1 MGENSKIQVLIVD
14 DDIATVDVIQNTVDW
29 NKLGVTDVYT
39 AYNISF
45 AKKILLEQEIDIVIS
60 DIEMPQGTGIDLLE
74 WFREQKLPGE
84 FLLLTCHESF
94 DYATNAIK
102 YQACE
107 YLLKPFNVNVMD
119 VALKKI
125 ILKLKEE
132 QKLQEN
138 SEYGK
143 WVKNNQRQLEV
154 SFWSRLLSGHIAG
167 DEDRIASEIKKRKL
181 MLETDV
187 PYCLVISK
195 ITGIEKDREKMSP
208 DLMLFVIENIH
219 SEIFCGNPDNH
230 SVVCRDYDD
239 YYLVAVIC
247 QKKVERELDSS
258 CEALRRDFKKMF
270 SAEITVC
277 IGKDCRI
284 SEMYET
290 FHRVQGLIE
299 RNVAYYGSYFHE
311 EESSKE
317 KEIAQS
323 VFEFDK
329 LEQYLADKKKMEIL
343 SYLKTELNDKVFDKT
358 LSDRVLQRGKEEIL
372 QAVYMYLGKKGIQA
386 SGLLIDEN
394 LEQLEK
400 KAAQSVID
408 MIRWTN
414 YLIECTFQYEKSVQK
429 GYSLSEKVDQ
439 YIREHYKESIGR
451 TEIAEQ
457 FYLAPEY
464 LSKTYKKQMGKSIK
478 DTIAECRIEE
488 AKRMLE
494 RGERVSDV
502 AEAVGFDNFTYFST
516 MFKKYTGISP
526 NQYRKK

>member
-1 MGENSKIQVLIVD
+1 MQVLIVD
-14 DDIATVDVIQNTVDW
+14 DDIATVDVIQHTVDW
-29 NKLGVTDVYT
+29 KELGVASVFT

-45 AKKILLEQEIDIVIS
+45 AKEILLEQKIDIVIS

-107 YLLKPFNVNVMD
+107 YLLKPFDVNIMEA
-119 VALKKI
+119 ALKKI
-125 ILKLKEE
+125 ILKLEVE
-132 QKLQEN
+132 QKLQED

-143 WVKNNQRQLEV
+143 WAKNNQRQLEIA
-154 SFWSRLLSGHIAG
+154 FWGQLLSGHIAG
-167 DEDRIASEIKKRKL
+167 NEKLIATEIDKRKL
-181 MLETDV
+181 MVKKDIQ
-187 PYCLVISK
+187 YCLVVSK
-195 ITGIEKDREKMSP
+195 ITGIKKDREKMSP
-208 DLMLFVIENIH
+208 DLMLFVVENIH
-219 SEIFCGNPDNH
+219 SEIFCGSPDNC
-230 SVVCRDYDD
+230 SVVGMDYDD
-239 YYLVAVIC
+239 YYLVATIC
-247 QKKVERELDSS
+247 QVKEEQEMNRC
-258 CEALRRDFKKMF
+258 CEALRMDFKKMF
-270 SAEITVC
+270 SAAITVC
-277 IGKDCRI
+277 IGRPCKMN
-284 SEMYET
+284 EMYET
-290 FHRVQGLIE
+290 FHRVQNLIE
-299 RNVAYYGSYFHE
+299 RNVAYYGCYFHE
-311 EESSKE
+311 EEGSR
-317 KEIAQS
+317 AQEVVKP
-323 VFEFDK
+323 VFEFEK
-329 LEQYLADKKKMEIL
+329 LEQYLTDKKKMEIL

-372 QAVYMYLGKKGIQA
+372 QAVYIYLGQKGIQA

-394 LEQLEK
+394 LSQLEK

-414 YLIECTFQYEKSVQK
+414 YLIECTFQYEESVLK
-429 GYSLSEKVDQ
+429 GYSLSEKVNQ

-464 LSKTYKKQMGKSIK
+464 LSKIYKKQTGKSIK

-516 MFKKYTGISP
+516 MFKKYMGISP